1 MKESINN
8 LMVAGV
14 SHKTAPVEVRERVS
28 VPQEKVSEF
37 LDLLLE
43 DEGIEE
49 AILLS
54 TCNRTE
60 LYAVAKPLSHGSVQ
74 DWIANLMPSAGNVSP
89 YRYVYSGQEAAR
101 HLFRVCAGLD
111 SMAVGESQIQSQ
123 VKKAYL
129 DAHSASSVGPYLHQ
143 LFQFALNTAKSVRG
157 DSSLDA
163 IHSLAYAAVKVARQR
178 LGSLNN
184 VNAVVV
190 GAGETAELAA
200 FHLRK
205 QGCTSLHFVN
215 RSIDGAERLARQFQA
230 AAYSLTNLRNLV
242 READLVVSA
251 TGSQTP
257 IIGVDELSLREK
269 TKKLLLVDLGL
280 PRDIDPNVSTLVNC
294 FTVGLDDFHKI
305 IAESEEMRFLAIR
318 DAETAI
324 DQALHIWHQASR
336 IRTVVPTI
344 CAMRAEAAKARRR
357 TLAEARRIGKT
368 KGESAA
374 LEYLAHTLTNRLM
387 HAPTVRLRAAAAS
400 EDASLIDAARELF
413 ALDAD
418 DSHEEKG
425 QDNRAA

>member
-1 MKESINN
+1 MKECINN
-8 LMVAGV
+8 LLVAGI
-14 SHKTAPVEVRERVS
+14 SHKTAPVEIREKIS
-28 VPQEKVSEF
+28 VPPEKTSEF

-60 LYAVAKPLSHGSVQ
+60 LYAVAKYSSHGSVQ
-74 DWIANLMPSAGNVSP
+74 DWIANLIPSAGNVAP
-89 YRYVYSGQEAAR
+89 YRYVHSGEEAAR

-111 SMAVGESQIQSQ
+111 SMAVGESQIQGQ

-157 DSSLDA
+157 DSGLDA
-163 IHSLAYAAVKVARQR
+163 VHSLAYAAIKEARQR
-178 LGSLNN
+178 LGTLTNTN
-184 VNAVVV
+184 TVVV

-205 QGCTSLHFVN
+205 QGCTKLHFVN
-215 RSIDGAERLARQFQA
+215 RSIGGAERLARQFQA
-230 AAYSLTNLRNLV
+230 SAYSLDSLKHLLQ
-242 READLVVSA
+242 EADLVFSA
-251 TGSQTP
+251 TGSQSP
-257 IIGVDELSLREK
+257 IIGTKELSLR
-269 TKKLLLVDLGL
+269 TTSKKLLLVDLGM
-280 PRDIDPNVSTLVNC
+280 PRDIDANVANLASCSIVC
-294 FTVGLDDFHKI
+294 LDDFRKI
-305 IAESEEMRFLAIR
+305 IADSEEMKFIAIR
-318 DAETAI
+318 DAEAAI
-324 DQALHIWHQASR
+324 DQAIHTWHQISR

-357 TLAEARRIGKT
+357 TLSEARRIEKT
-368 KGESAA
+368 KGKSAA
-374 LEYLAHTLTNRLM
+374 LEYLANTLTNRLM

-400 EDASLIDAARELF
+400 EDTTLIDAARELF

-418 DSHEEKG
+418 DQDEKG